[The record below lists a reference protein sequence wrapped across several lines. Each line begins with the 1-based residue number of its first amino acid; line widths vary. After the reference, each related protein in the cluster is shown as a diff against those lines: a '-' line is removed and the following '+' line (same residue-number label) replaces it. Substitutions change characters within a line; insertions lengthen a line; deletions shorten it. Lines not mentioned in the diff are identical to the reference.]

1 MEVLLFALSGI
12 AVMSMLIVPLS
23 SKVQAPILLLFL
35 GLGMVLGEDGPGR
48 IHFDDFSFA
57 YSIGSVCLAVILL
70 AGGFD
75 TKLRDL
81 KVAGTPAGLLA
92 TLGVVFT
99 AVIVGV
105 AYHLILDAPLAEGLL
120 LGAVVGST
128 DAAATFMLLTH
139 SGVKLRPR
147 LKETLFIE
155 SGLNDPIAIFLTL
168 TFVAIVDTGA
178 PLEFGTL
185 FTAAPNFIQQ
195 MGIGSLAGI
204 AMGYLAAWTNR
215 KITLPTGLNPP
226 FFLMSG
232 LFTYA
237 ATALAGGSG
246 FLAAYLFGLTVA
258 ASGGKSER
266 EEASR
271 DRVAHFHEGFAW
283 LAQIA
288 MFVMLGLLVA
298 PSELHV
304 MLLPGI
310 LLAIVLIFFAR
321 PIAVFLCLSPL
332 GFSTREKF
340 YVGWVGLR
348 GAVPIFLSII
358 PVISPGPLTP
368 HFFNLVFII
377 VVASLMVQG
386 WSIGTAGRVFGVVLG
401 RDDEEKPTP
410 KDA

>member
-1 MEVLLFALSGI
+1 MEVLLFALTGI
-12 AVMSMLIVPLS
+12 AVLSILLVPLS

-48 IHFDDFSFA
+48 IDFSDFSFA
-57 YSIGSVCLAVILL
+57 YSIGSLCLAIILL
-70 AGGFD
+70 SGGFD
-75 TKLRDL
+75 TRLRDM
-81 KVAGTPAGLLA
+81 KVAGTPAGILA

-99 AVIVGV
+99 ALIVGV

-139 SGVKLRPR
+139 SGVRLRPR

-168 TFVAIVDTGA
+168 TFVAIVDSGA
-178 PLEFGTL
+178 ALEVGTL
-185 FTAAPNFIQQ
+185 FKAMPNFVQQ
-195 MGIGSLAGI
+195 MGIGSAAGV
-204 AMGYLAAWTNR
+204 AVGYLATWTNR
-215 KITLPTGLNPP
+215 KITLPTGLNSP
-226 FFLMSG
+226 FFLMCG
-232 LFTYA
+232 LFTYS

-246 FLAAYLFGLTVA
+246 FLAAYLFGVTVA
-258 ASGGKSER
+258 NAGGIGARAQASK
-266 EEASR
+266 
-271 DRVAHFHEGFAW
+271 DRTAHFHEGFAW

-288 MFVMLGLLVA
+288 MFVMLGLLVT

-321 PIAVFLCLSPL
+321 PAAVFLCLAPL
-332 GFSTREKF
+332 GFTAREKL
-340 YVGWVGLR
+340 YIGWVGLR

-358 PVISPGPLTP
+358 PVISDGPLTP
-368 HFFNLVFII
+368 HFFNLVFIM
-377 VVASLMVQG
+377 VVASLLVQG
-386 WSIGTAGRVFGVVLG
+386 WSIGTAGRVFGVTLG
-401 RDDEEKPTP
+401 QDEPAKETA
-410 KDA
+410 DA

>member
-332 GFSTREKF
+332 GFTTREKL

-386 WSIGTAGRVFGVVLG
+386 WSIGTAGRVFGVILG
-401 RDDEEKPTP
+401 RNGEEKSAP